1 MQNNRT
7 VARVYTTEEGG
18 SAFDQGLLVIWFLV
32 VGLPI
37 EALSPLRY
45 LFIAYFLSFFLFET
59 RKIVNQVAAGWW
71 YIPIQIVALLS
82 FFWSDYPS
90 NAMREGMLLLMSA
103 LIILITAARFTPQQ
117 VIRCLFLACLV
128 IAAYIWIDPTPIWNG
143 GPFGSKNYAALQML
157 TGFIVC
163 FAVALNQ
170 EEIGQLRILAW
181 IMAPVFAA
189 LVVLASSTTAL
200 LMLMISAAALLFLR
214 LVFIDARQVNYLFSF
229 ILVLGLIVAFG
240 ILYGILAFVDQ
251 QVIDSFLGLFGKDSS
266 FTGRTNLWVEAQNQI
281 SQKPYLGVGL
291 EGFWQYDVGAAQTLN
306 EYDHKAAGT
315 RLSFHNAHLE
325 VLVHLGIVGYS
336 AFLFAI
342 IAVITV
348 TYYRLFKRPDVPSI
362 AFAVIIIIS
371 LISSFVESSLF
382 GTFNIQAFAFFV
394 GGALYS
400 RRERRQHIG
409 NLVIEPQ
416 T

>member
-7 VARVYTTEEGG
+7 VARVYTSEAGG
-18 SAFDQGLLVIWFLV
+18 SSFDQGLLVIWFLV

-37 EALSPLRY
+37 DALSPLRY
-45 LFIAYFLSFFLFET
+45 LFILYFLSFFLFET
-59 RKIVNQVAAGWW
+59 RKIVSQISAGWW
-71 YIPIQIVALLS
+71 FIPIQIIGLMSV
-82 FFWSDYPS
+82 FWSNYPS
-90 NAMREGMLLLMSA
+90 SAMREGLLLLMSA

-117 VIRCLFLACLV
+117 VIRCLFIACIV
-128 IAAYIWIDPTPIWNG
+128 ISGFILIDPNPISNG

-163 FAVALNQ
+163 FAVALNRD
-170 EEIGQLRILAW
+170 EIGQLRALAW
-181 IMAPVFAA
+181 MMAPVFAG
-189 LVVLASSTTAL
+189 LVFLANSTTAL
-200 LMLMISAAALLFLR
+200 LMMLISGAALLFMR
-214 LVFIDARQVNYLFSF
+214 LIFVDARQVNYLFSF
-229 ILVLGLIVAFG
+229 ILILGLIAAFG
-240 ILYGILAFVDQ
+240 ILYAILAFVDQ

-281 SQKPYLGVGL
+281 SQRPYLGVGL

-315 RLSFHNAHLE
+315 KLSFHNAHLE
-325 VLVHLGIVGYS
+325 VLVLLGVVGYS

-342 IAVITV
+342 LAVIAVV
-348 TYYRLFKRPDVPSI
+348 YHRLFTRPDVPSI
-362 AFAVIIIIS
+362 AFAVIVIIS
-371 LISSFVESSLF
+371 MISSFVESSLF